1 MSSKTLGVV
10 AWTFLYYPPQ
20 CGGRGMDICIPQ
32 RQCGGRGQIHLEENS
47 QFCPRQNL
55 EDICVKISSTV
66 PPMIISYYYH
76 LNLYKV
82 QNFASDEKIVLII

>member
-1 MSSKTLGVV
+1 MAVE
-10 AWTFLYYPPQ
+10 AWTFVYRN
-20 CGGRGMDICIPQ
+20 GSVAVEAKFIWRKIV
-32 RQCGGRGQIHLEENS
+32 
-47 QFCPRQNL
+47 NL

>member
-47 QFCPRQNL
+47 QFGGHLCQNL
-55 EDICVKISSTV
+55 INGAPYDHKLLLSPKLI
-66 PPMIISYYYH
+66 
-76 LNLYKV
+76 YKV